1 MRRDLPALLARHWTQ
16 LALLLL
22 GVLAPLLLVADLV
35 GDVFRG
41 GGFPWDQGL
50 LTWYAAHRTPELTA
64 GAKAL
69 ALIGGVRVLP
79 ILTGLIA
86 LALYRFGTRA
96 HAWFVIAAVA
106 GATGLNVLAK
116 VAFQRPRP
124 DQLVAVLA
132 EPGYSFPSGHAMA
145 NMALGVA
152 LALIFARGRTWPLAA
167 LGLVWGLLVGVSRNY
182 LGVHYPTDVLAGFAT
197 STAWVTGLYLILS
210 RRWRRLKKTPRVTA
224 GPGELDHD
232 GHPAEP
238 AEAVGA

>member
-22 GVLAPLLLVADLV
+22 GVLAPLLLVADLAE
-35 GDVFRG
+35 DVFRG

-64 GAKAL
+64 GAKVL

-79 ILTGLIA
+79 VITAVIA

-96 HAWFVIAAVA
+96 HSWFLIAAVA
-106 GATGLNVLAK
+106 GAIGLNVLAK

-124 DQLVAVLA
+124 DELVAVLA
-132 EPGYSFPSGHAMA
+132 EPGYSFPSGHAMV

-152 LALIFARGRTWPLAA
+152 VALIFARRRTWPLAA
-167 LGLVWGLLVGVSRNY
+167 LGLLWGLAVGVSRNY

-210 RRWRRLKKTPRVTA
+210 RRWRRLKKTPQITA
-224 GPGELDHD
+224 QPGELDRE
-232 GHPAEP
+232 GPQRE